1 MLKEFKE
8 FLMKG
13 NLVEIAVGLILALAF
28 KTVVD
33 SLVADVIN
41 QMVAGIFNVPDF
53 STLKITLRDAAAG
66 SAEPGAAIYYGR
78 FLNAVISFVIVG
90 FVLFLIV
97 KAYNRMVEMTKRG
110 GGAAEEAEE
119 ESAEVALLR
128 EIRDQLARR
137 P

>member
-1 MLKEFKE
+1 MLKEFKD

-28 KTVVD
+28 KAVVD

-41 QMVAGIFNVPDF
+41 QIVAGVFSAPDF
-53 STLKITLRDAAAG
+53 STLSIDL
-66 SAEPGAAIYYGR
+66 SADDPDGAAIFYGN

-97 KAYNRMVEMTKRG
+97 KAYNRMVAMASRKGET
-110 GGAAEEAEE
+110 EETPED
-119 ESAEVALLR
+119 SAEVVLLR